1 MSIVRRKPEVP
12 VDFKQ
17 MFGGAGE
24 AEMHKILVGAEEMMG
39 KGRLFNHMFLKPG
52 AEVGWHVHKGD
63 CETYYILKGKG
74 EYSDNGKMIE
84 VFPGDM
90 TFVGDGEGHSI
101 KAVGD
106 ETLEFIALILYTT

>member
-1 MSIVRRKPEVP
+1 MIRRSNEKAVE
-12 VDFKQ
+12 FKKL
-17 MFGGAGE
+17 FGGEGE
-24 AEMHKILVGAEEMMG
+24 AEMHKILVGAEEMLG

-74 EYSDNGKMIE
+74 EYSDNGTMIE

>member
-24 AEMHKILVGAEEMMG
+24 AEMHKILVGAE
-39 KGRLFNHMFLKPG
+39 
-52 AEVGWHVHKGD
+52 VGWHVHSGD

-74 EYSDNGKMIE
+74 EYSNNGELIE